1 MDLSVLKQI
10 DRRYWVLWGD
20 DAEVCLRHITREE
33 LREIF
38 KKATVTRFVNHQKV
52 EEFDPAKADCL
63 LGRAAIV
70 DWKGF
75 TDGGEDAPCTP
86 EAIDLVMTRHNTF
99 AKFINDTVID
109 LDYLVGQERDAT
121 AKNS

>member
-1 MDLSVLKQI
+1 MELSVLKQT
-10 DRRYWVLWGD
+10 DRRYWVPWGD
-20 DAEVCLRHITREE
+20 DAEVCLKHISREE
-33 LREIF
+33 LREIY
-38 KKATVTRFVNHQKV
+38 KKATVTRFVNHQKS

-75 TDGGEDAPCTP
+75 TDSGEVAACLP
-86 EAIDLVMTRHNTF
+86 ETIDLIMTRHNTF

-109 LDYLVGQERDAT
+109 LDYLIGQEREAT